1 MTDFSGKGSRR
12 VFAARLL
19 REAQS
24 QALTSG
30 SLVPQIAALA
40 AGTLVATDRLPAV
53 STGGTGKTLTPAN
66 FRAYILPDGDKG
78 DITTSASGATWT
90 IDNGA
95 VTLAKQADVA
105 TATVFYRK
113 TAGTGAPEVQT
124 LATLKTDLG
133 LTGTN
138 SGDQTITLTGDVT
151 GSGTGSFAATVANDA
166 VTYAKM
172 QNVSAANRLLGRGS
186 AGGAGDVEEL
196 TLGTGLSLSGTV
208 LSATSSGTGD
218 VVGPAS
224 ATDNAVARFNLTTGK
239 LIQNSSVTIADS
251 GQVTITDST
260 FLQPQLFVRYDVGNY
275 LEVTSTGT
283 GTAFRSVTSA
293 AGNGIS
299 FSTPGAG
306 PNTISFS
313 TGDIFGSAGTLV
325 RFQTPTFRLID
336 ASLGVN
342 LDIGMNASGLVT
354 YDITGGTPSHR
365 FEDVVN
371 INTTAGL
378 QVLGTKVV
386 GARGATISDPTGGTV
401 QDSEA
406 RTAINTIIDRLQ
418 AHGLIA

>member
-1 MTDFSGKGSRR
+1 MRLYGSRR
-12 VFAARLL
+12 KLAESIIQESVRQAVS
-19 REAQS
+19 QS
-24 QALTSG
+24 SG
-30 SLVPQIAALA
+30 S
-40 AGTLVATDRLPAV
+40 
-53 STGGTGKTLTPAN
+53 GGG
-66 FRAYILPDGDKG
+66 
-78 DITTSASGATWT
+78 ITA
-90 IDNGA
+90 
-95 VTLAKQADVA
+95 
-105 TATVFYRK
+105 
-113 TAGTGAPEVQT
+113 
-124 LATLKTDLG
+124 
-133 LTGTN
+133 
-138 SGDQTITLTGDVT
+138 LTGDVT
-151 GSGTGSFAATVANDA
+151 ASGSGSVAATIAADA

-172 QNVSAANRLLGRGS
+172 QNVSAASRLLGRGS
-186 AGGAGDVEEL
+186 AAGSGDVQEL
-196 TLGTGLSLSGTV
+196 TVGTGLSLSGTV
-208 LSATSSGTGD
+208 LSATATGD

-260 FLQPQLFVRYDVGNY
+260 SLQPQLLVRYDVGNY

-293 AGNGIS
+293 AGNEIS

-306 PNTISFS
+306 PNIISFS
-313 TGDIFGSAGTLV
+313 TDEIFGSTGTLV

-386 GARGATISDPTGGTV
+386 GAQGATISDPTGGTV